1 MNASADNDNSGEARR
16 AGAILTVDLDAVVAN
31 YRILAGRGGPGVACA
46 AVVKADAYGLGMARV
61 APALVAAGCRD
72 FFVAQ
77 LGEGTALRGLLPE
90 AEVTVL
96 GGLLPEALDDFVGHG
111 LVPTLN
117 SLGEVELWAGRA
129 RAEGRALRA
138 VLHVDTGMRRLG
150 LPPGELDRL
159 AAEPERLAG
168 IDLALVMSHLACA
181 DTPEHP
187 LNALQLAAF
196 RAARSAL
203 PPARASFAN
212 SSGIFLGA
220 DNHFDLLRPGISLY
234 GGNPDLSKPNPMR
247 PAVRLR
253 GRIWQ
258 VREAG
263 PGETVGYGATRAV
276 TRPSR
281 IATVAA
287 GYADGYPRAL
297 TNRGRVVVGGREAPI
312 LGRVSMDAIMIDVS
326 DVPPEEVAPGGF
338 VDLIGPE
345 LPVDEVARA
354 AGTIA
359 NEILTGL
366 GARYH
371 RVYLGG
377 EGSQAS

>member
-1 MNASADNDNSGEARR
+1 MNAR
-16 AGAILTVDLDAVVAN
+16 
-31 YRILAGRGGPGVACA
+31 
-46 AVVKADAYGLGMARV
+46 
-61 APALVAAGCRD
+61 
-72 FFVAQ
+72 
-77 LGEGTALRGLLPE
+77 
-90 AEVTVL
+90 
-96 GGLLPEALDDFVGHG
+96 
-111 LVPTLN
+111 
-117 SLGEVELWAGRA
+117 
-129 RAEGRALRA
+129 
-138 VLHVDTGMRRLG
+138 
-150 LPPGELDRL
+150 
-159 AAEPERLAG
+159 
-168 IDLALVMSHLACA
+168 
-181 DTPEHP
+181 
-187 LNALQLAAF
+187 QLAAF
-196 RAARSAL
+196 RAARGAL

-212 SSGIFLGA
+212 SSGIFLGP

-247 PAVRLR
+247 PAVRLQ

-263 PGETVGYGATRAV
+263 PGETVGYGATWEV

-326 DVPPEEVAPGGF
+326 DVPPEEAAPGGF

-377 EGSQAS
+377 GDSQPS